1 VPIEQTRADRLDD
14 RPHFG
19 VLIAMNDRIDDAMQ
33 RHHIGPTT
41 VADFLDNREF
51 MRPNRSVDARVIVQ
65 SDPLERR
72 DKGGLRLKEMDV
84 GIPQGVVSV
93 ENQIETLPIDAH
105 S

>member
-1 VPIEQTRADRLDD
+1 
-14 RPHFG
+14 
-19 VLIAMNDRIDDAMQ
+19 MNDRIDDAMQ
-33 RHHIGPTT
+33 RHHIGPPT
-41 VADFLDNREF
+41 VTDFLDNREF
-51 MRPNRSVDARVIVQ
+51 MHPNRSVDASVIVQ